1 MSNRNA
7 EAGNSDAER
16 NLLVF
21 FAPAKALSTWNPLL
35 GVMLKGNADAQ
46 EGLGTIAS
54 EWQGFVSHR
63 LQEGMMLTQRLAHC
77 RTPEQ
82 ILSAYADFWHKA
94 GEDHGNQLATM
105 TRLVTGVARNMVAPT
120 RRVVEESGA
129 SNYTTSEMAA

>member
-1 MSNRNA
+1 MSNRGA

-35 GVMLKGNADAQ
+35 GVTLKGNADAQ

-63 LQEGMMLTQRLAHC
+63 LQEDMMLTQRLAHC

-94 GEDHGNQLATM
+94 G
-105 TRLVTGVARNMVAPT
+105 RLWQSARHHDEARDGRREEYGSAHAPRCGRE
-120 RRVVEESGA
+120 RRK
-129 SNYTTSEMAA
+129 